1 MPIQVVCTGCKK
13 TLRVADKHA
22 GKRAKCPNCQQVIE
36 IPAASGD
43 AESPAAMHDR
53 GLQSPSSTSPKQESG
68 SSDQWYVQTESGEQF
83 GPISRNELDVWVSE
97 GRVDSSCQVLQEH
110 WDQWKWAEEVYPQ
123 LAHSAATVGAQ
134 FAVKEPSAPTITISE
149 TKRSAATLT
158 AEVNPFASPKFVG
171 ESHEAEAD
179 GLTRKAK
186 QSLAETRPWVF
197 FFSVLAFV
205 GSGFG
210 GLGGI
215 GMFIAGITQGGATG
229 VGSLVSGVMFL
240 GGAALYGFAAYHLY
254 SYASYIKLFLKTSS
268 PGDLEQAL
276 TAQKSFWK
284 LVGIV
289 TAVFLILYAVLFLL
303 VIVLGLAG

>member
-1 MPIQVVCTGCKK
+1 MPIQVVCSGCKK

-36 IPAASGD
+36 IPAVAVGAGSSAAAPDRDGASPPLKQ
-43 AESPAAMHDR
+43 AHD
-53 GLQSPSSTSPKQESG
+53 
-68 SSDQWYVQTESGEQF
+68 SSDQWYVQTDGGEQF
-83 GPISRNELDVWVSE
+83 GPISKQELDSWVSE
-97 GRVDSSCQVLQEH
+97 GRVDASCQVLQEH

-123 LAHSAATVGAQ
+123 LAAAASAAPAGFSINAANT
-134 FAVKEPSAPTITISE
+134 PTTKTSE
-149 TKRSAATLT
+149 ARRGPPPLT
-158 AEVNPFASPKFVG
+158 PEVNPFASPKFVG

-186 QSLAETRPWVF
+186 QSLAETRPWVLL
-197 FFSVLAFV
+197 FSILAFI

-210 GLGGI
+210 GLGGL
-215 GMFIAGITQGGATG
+215 GMLIAGLVQGGANGIAGI
-229 VGSLVSGVMFL
+229 VSGVMLL
-240 GGAALYGFAAYHLY
+240 GSAALYGFAAYHLY
-254 SYASYIKLFLKTSS
+254 SYASYIKLYLRTSS

-289 TAVFLILYAVLFLL
+289 TAVFLVLYAIMFLL
-303 VIVLGLAG
+303 IFALAAAR

>member
-1 MPIQVVCTGCKK
+1 MPIQVVCSGCKK

-22 GKRAKCPNCQQVIE
+22 GKRAKCPNCQKVIE

-43 AESPAAMHDR
+43 AESPAAMHGR
-53 GLQSPSSTSPKQESG
+53 GSQSPSSTSPRQEPD
-68 SSDQWYVQTESGEQF
+68 SSDQWYVQTDSGEQF
-83 GPISRNELDVWVSE
+83 GPISKKELDSWVSE

-123 LAHSAATVGAQ
+123 LAHSAATEGAD
-134 FAVKEPSAPTITISE
+134 FAVREPSAPAITTIE

-158 AEVNPFASPKFVG
+158 AEVNPFASPRFVG
-171 ESHEAEAD
+171 ESYEAEAD

-186 QSLAETRPWVF
+186 QSLAETRPWVLL
-197 FFSVLAFV
+197 FSILAFI

-215 GMFIAGITQGGATG
+215 GMFIAGIMQGGAAG

-254 SYASYIKLFLKTSS
+254 SYASHIKLYLRTSS

-276 TAQKSFWK
+276 TSQKSFWK

-289 TAVFLILYAVLFLL
+289 TAVFLVLYAVLFLL
-303 VIVLGLAG
+303 VIVLGVVR

>member
-1 MPIQVVCTGCKK
+1 MPIQVVCSGCKK

-22 GKRAKCPNCQQVIE
+22 GKRAKCPNCQKVIE
-36 IPAASGD
+36 IPAASVG
-43 AESPAAMHDR
+43 AESPAATPEREVD
-53 GLQSPSSTSPKQESG
+53 SPPPKQAPD
-68 SSDQWYVQTESGEQF
+68 SSDQWFVQTDGGEQF
-83 GPISRNELDVWVSE
+83 GPISKQELDSWVSE
-97 GRVDSSCQVLQEH
+97 GRVDASCQVLQEH

-123 LAHSAATVGAQ
+123 LADSAASEGAKS
-134 FAVKEPSAPTITISE
+134 AVKEPAAPAITTGE
-149 TKRSAATLT
+149 NKRSPATLT

-186 QSLAETRPWVF
+186 QSLSETRPWVLL
-197 FFSVLAFV
+197 FSILAFI

-210 GLGGI
+210 ALGGV
-215 GMFIAGITQGGATG
+215 GMFIAGLVQGGAEG
-229 VGSLVSGVMFL
+229 FGAIFSGVMLL
-240 GGAALYGFAAYHLY
+240 GGTALYGFAAYHLY
-254 SYASYIKLFLKTSS
+254 SYASYIKLFLRTSS

-289 TAVFLILYAVLFLL
+289 TAVFLVLYAILSL
-303 VIVLGLAG
+303 VFFVFAAA